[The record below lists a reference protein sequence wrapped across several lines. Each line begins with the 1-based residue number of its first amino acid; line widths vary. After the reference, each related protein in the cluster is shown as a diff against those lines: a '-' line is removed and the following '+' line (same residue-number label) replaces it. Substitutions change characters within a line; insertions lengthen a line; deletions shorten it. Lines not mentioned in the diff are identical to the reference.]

1 MVIHMRLTAAMV
13 AIRKLTCKHAIWA
26 VGNMLSMNEYNIPQN
41 VGRVEISEIAITFH
55 IFGRSFY
62 LVSV

>member
-1 MVIHMRLTAAMV
+1 MGIHMRFTAAMV
-13 AIRKLTCKHAIWA
+13 AIKHAIWA

>member
-1 MVIHMRLTAAMV
+1 MHGNSHEIYCSYV

-26 VGNMLSMNEYNIPQN
+26 VGNTLSMNEYNIPQT

-55 IFGRSFY
+55 IFGRKVFI
-62 LVSV
+62 